1 MAFVEDDQ
9 ADIVNQRLVASQSE
23 VEFFGRRNDDLP
35 CAEGVFITGGKAA
48 GAVERRDTK
57 S

>member
-1 MAFVEDDQ
+1 VAFVEDDQ
-9 ADIVNQRLVASQSE
+9 ADIVNQRLVASQRE

-35 CAEGVFITGGKAA
+35 CAEGVFITGRKAA

-57 S
+57 P